1 MKMIKN
7 GRLIQTLTPEQKI
20 KLITGVEMY
29 RSRTL
34 DGCRFPVLALSNNP
48 LANAG
53 VRATDFPSDRAL
65 AAMWDPQLTERVYAC
80 IGNEGKASVP
90 YACFAVANR
99 VDAHVSTDGCITGR
113 FLAAKARG
121 LSKSGAFVGVE
132 VLTADGDA
140 EEKTVGKRVADA
152 ILDAV
157 EPDMTVADDVDILRK
172 RVGLK
177 CGIADSEQEVARL
190 LNEDCA
196 FVYLTHDFT
205 DELIPYL
212 LTLTVEYE
220 KAFAAC
226 AHGALTPER
235 LQARCKAA
243 EVLSMERIDEAC
255 DRVIDTLLSLR
266 SRNADAVLERKVSL
280 ESDGKA
286 LFDEPA
292 HDSLAL
298 SAARQS
304 AVLLKN
310 DGILPLKQSA
320 SVAVL
325 GEYARDA
332 SYAQTGNTPT
342 AGGLPFDVIGDY
354 ELKTVG
360 FAYGYRRGES
370 GRGDLIDTAR
380 KLCAQ
385 ADVALVYLC
394 VAPKEETLPAEQLQL
409 LDALYASGVK
419 IVAVVASDGVFDTA
433 FADRC
438 SAVLSTDRGGQK
450 IAHAVLEIVTGA
462 VNPSGKLVAPIP
474 EYRNGQPE
482 GVRYPLG
489 YGLSYTTFAY
499 SHLQLTDRGATFTVT
514 NTGDCDGYVTP
525 QLYIQKQAPRGK
537 GILSGFTKLFLKKN
551 DSAKAEIRFGA
562 DTFRSFDAAKNTF
575 CVEGGVYNVYIG
587 DSAGDLKLSG
597 ELTLAGHTFEEEKQE
612 SKCREYEDGEQAFRE
627 FTDTIEKRAFYNR
640 GRSTAFGLKTTL
652 AILSVLYVDILA
664 AILVFAHVIP
674 DSPIWYVGTGAV
686 VGLVTVGAAIFIAVQ
701 AAKRSR
707 LKKQPPAPLL
717 GEVVE
722 QIGEFKELAR
732 VTFDTPVPA
741 ASVEETQ
748 QDAPNETAT
757 AAETPTVDT
766 RDYDTAFTEVAKE
779 EIVFK
784 ENVTFH
790 ELCANF
796 HDYALYRGVEVEAS
810 SVRALFAALA
820 AAKLILV
827 DVKNKE
833 VLPAFVAALDG
844 YFQTETVDATENWN
858 ANDLMWTLDGGKYV
872 ASGFV
877 NAVYSAAHTPDKN
890 AIAVVNHVRP
900 QSVRNWLNPILKYAL
915 FPSEEHVWTL
925 NESTSVIL
933 PHNIRYVLIA
943 EESWDEL
950 PPELAAASVQID
962 LLCSVPKAPAP
973 EVERK
978 PVSFGT
984 FCELVNEAKET
995 HFLSETVWKKLD
1007 TLVETIG
1014 ASERFAIGNK
1024 SILQL
1029 ERFTSVL
1036 LECGADESETLI
1048 AMLTGKVVARLKT
1061 LNLYKRE
1068 GGDKTVFGMIEKLF
1082 AEENLTK
1089 VRKALTKSTVG

>member
-20 KLITGVEMY
+20 QLITGVEFY

-34 DGCRFPVLALSNNP
+34 DGYGFPILSLSENP
-48 LANAG
+48 MADLGAR
-53 VRATDFPSDRAL
+53 VTDFPSDRAL
-65 AAMWDPQLTERVYAC
+65 AATWDPKLTEHVYRC
-80 IGNEGKASVP
+80 IGNEAKAVAP
-90 YACFAVANR
+90 YACYHIANR
-99 VDAHVSTDGCITGR
+99 TDPNVSSDGFITGR
-113 FLAAKARG
+113 FLSAKANG

-132 VLTADGDA
+132 IMTADGDA
-140 EEKTVGKRVADA
+140 AEKTIGKRVADA

-157 EPDMTVADDVDILRK
+157 EPDVLVADDVEILHDRM
-172 RVGLK
+172 GLK
-177 CGIADSEQEVARL
+177 CGIADSVAEAARL

-196 FVYLTHDFT
+196 YIYLTHDFT

-212 LTLTVEYE
+212 LSLTVEYE

-235 LQARCKAA
+235 LQARCKAS
-243 EVLSMERIDEAC
+243 EILSMERIDAAC
-255 DRVIDTLLSLR
+255 DRVIDALLSLR
-266 SRNADAVLERKVSL
+266 SRNAASVLERKVSI
-280 ESDGKA
+280 EEDGDA

-292 HDSLAL
+292 HDSMAL
-298 SAARQS
+298 TAARQS

-310 DGILPLKQSA
+310 DGILPLKSSA

-325 GEYARDA
+325 GAHEAYRPTA
-332 SYAQTGNTPT
+332 NTPT
-342 AGGLPFDVIGDY
+342 AVALPQDVIDDC
-354 ELKTVG
+354 EWKTVG
-360 FAYGYRRGES
+360 FADGYRRGAS
-370 GRGDLIDTAR
+370 GGELLEAAR
-380 KLCAQ
+380 KLCKQ
-385 ADVALVYLC
+385 ADAALVYLC
-394 VAPKEETLPAEQLQL
+394 VDPGEETLPAEQLQL
-409 LDALYASGVK
+409 LDALYANGVK
-419 IVAVVASDGVFDTA
+419 IIAAVASDGVFDA
-433 FADRC
+433 SFADRC
-438 SAVLSTDRGGQK
+438 NAVLSTDRGGQQV
-450 IAHAVLEIVTGA
+450 ARAVIEIVTGQ

-482 GVRYPLG
+482 RVQYPLG

-514 NTGDCDGYVTP
+514 NTGACDGYVTP
-525 QLYIQKQAPRGK
+525 QLYIQRQAPQAK

-551 DSAKAEIRFGA
+551 DSAKVEIRFGP
-562 DTFRSFDAAKNTF
+562 DTFRSFDEAKQVFRIANG
-575 CVEGGVYNVYIG
+575 EYNVYVG
-587 DSAGDLKLSG
+587 DSAGNLKLSG
-597 ELTLAGHTFEEEKQE
+597 TLTLAEHKFDEEKPE

-640 GRSTAFGLKTTL
+640 GRSTAFGIKTTL
-652 AILSVLYVDILA
+652 AILLVLYVDILA

-674 DSPIWYVGTGAV
+674 SGPIWYIGTGAV
-686 VGLVTVGAAIFIAVQ
+686 VGLVTVGAAVFIAVQ

-707 LKKQPPAPLL
+707 LSKQPPAPLL

-722 QIGEFKELAR
+722 QIGEFRELAR
-732 VTFDTPVPA
+732 VSYRSPVA
-741 ASVEETQ
+741 AEQDEDLP
-748 QDAPNETAT
+748 QDAPTETV
-757 AAETPTVDT
+757 AAESPKVDT
-766 RDYDTAFTEVAKE
+766 HAYDTAFTESGKE
-779 EIVFK
+779 EIAFK
-784 ENVTFH
+784 DNVTFH

-844 YFQTETVDATENWN
+844 YFQTETVDAAESWN

-900 QSVRNWLNPILKYAL
+900 QSVRNWFGPILKYAL

-925 NESTSVIL
+925 NESTSVVL
-933 PHNIRYVLIA
+933 PHNIRYVLIVEND
-943 EESWDEL
+943 EEI

-962 LLCSVPKAPAP
+962 LLCSVPKAPGSAV
-973 EVERK
+973 EVK

-984 FCELVNEAKET
+984 FCELVTAARET
-995 HFLSETVWKKLD
+995 HFLPETVWKKLD
-1007 TLVETIG
+1007 TFVETIG
-1014 ASERFAIGNK
+1014 TSERFAIGNK

-1036 LECGADESETLI
+1036 LECGADESEALI

-1061 LNLYKRE
+1061 LNLYKHD
-1068 GGDKTVFGMIEKLF
+1068 GGDKKVFDMLQKLF
-1082 AEENLTK
+1082 AEENLTR
-1089 VRKALTKSTVG
+1089 VRKALAKTG